1 MPTAGPPRTNMHI
14 HVSDTLANRLQ
25 LGTAQLTDV
34 DLSRARSELEAELA
48 RVCTRLREQ
57 FTGASWLEIPGV
69 AETRA
74 LYKAIGLDPTKVRP
88 SSEALLRRVLKGQAL
103 YKVNPLVDTVNLCS
117 LEFQLSYGVYDLKT
131 LSLPIEARLGR
142 SGESYPGIRKGSVHL
157 EGRICLVDQE
167 GPFGN
172 PTSDSLRAAISENT
186 KETLIVIFAPHG
198 MKRADLDKRLEQTI
212 ERVSRFTGARP
223 VKSVESVGSGE

>member
-1 MPTAGPPRTNMHI
+1 MTATQIQLAN
-14 HVSDTLANRLQ
+14 TLANRLQ
-25 LGTAQLTDV
+25 LASAQFSDV
-34 DLSRARSELEAELA
+34 DLSCARSELEAELD
-48 RVCTRLREQ
+48 RVCMRLREQ

-103 YKVNPLVDTVNLCS
+103 YKVNLLVDTVNLCS
-117 LEFQLSYGVYDLKT
+117 LEFQLSYGVYDSKT

-142 SGESYPGIRKGSVHL
+142 SGESYPGIRKGPVHL
-157 EGRICLVDQE
+157 DGRICLADQE

-172 PTSDSLRAAISENT
+172 PTSDSLRSAISEST
-186 KETLIVIFAPHG
+186 KEILVVIFAPNG
-198 MKRADLDKRLEQTI
+198 MNRTDLDKRLEQTI
-212 ERVSRFTGARP
+212 ERISRFTGARSI
-223 VKSVESVGSGE
+223 KSVESVESGE